1 MSKLDDYRVTFA
13 PFHDGLRTLTGPFS
27 ASPHA
32 QSIVIE
38 DSFFT
43 GGIID
48 SPQLRAKWVL
58 QDIDRLWVRN
68 VAADRD
74 VSSS

>member
-1 MSKLDDYRVTFA
+1 MSKLNDYRVTFA
-13 PFHDGLRTLTGPFS
+13 PFDSDLRPLTAPPS
-27 ASPHA
+27 TNPQA

-38 DSFFT
+38 DCFFT